1 MNLVN
6 GIHHLTFI
14 TEDLDRLIAF
24 YERVFDATVTLDL
37 QEGPVRHAFIEVGDA
52 TVLHPFQ
59 IPDVSPP
66 GSLPMFA
73 RGRLD
78 HFALNAT
85 SEDAFRELHRRV
97 VAEGRD
103 DGLVIDMGLL
113 LLFNFTDP
121 DDGLHEVVWWKPDGN
136 QDGVLREDW
145 TYIKDYGESER

>member
-1 MNLVN
+1 MDLVN

-14 TEDLDRLIAF
+14 TADLDRLIAF

-37 QEGPVRHAFIEVGDA
+37 SEGPIRHAFIKVSPI

-59 IPDVSPP
+59 IQDVMPP
-66 GSLPMFA
+66 GSLPIFE

-85 SEDAFRELHRRV
+85 SEEAFRELRRRII
-97 VAEGRD
+97 AEGRD
-103 DGLVIDMGLL
+103 DGVVINMGLL

-121 DDGLHEVVWWKPDGN
+121 DDGEQEVVWWKPDGN
-136 QDGVLREDW
+136 RNGILKEDW
-145 TYIKDYGESER
+145 QYLADY